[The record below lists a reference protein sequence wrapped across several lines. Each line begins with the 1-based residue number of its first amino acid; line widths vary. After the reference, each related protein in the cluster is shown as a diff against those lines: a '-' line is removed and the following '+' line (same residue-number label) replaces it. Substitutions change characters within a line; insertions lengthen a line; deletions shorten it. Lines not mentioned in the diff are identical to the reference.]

1 MNSGNN
7 LNQQQLR
14 YSNVY
19 KRTNNLNDQT
29 DANMAIHSQRQQ
41 ENNFGGNTNQIFQ
54 MQSSEQH
61 QSN

>member
-1 MNSGNN
+1 MNQGNN

-19 KRTNNLNDQT
+19 KRGNLNDQNS
-29 DANMAIHSQRQQ
+29 DANMALHSQRH
-41 ENNFGGNTNQIFQ
+41 ENIGGQGNQIFNTQ
-54 MQSSEQH
+54 NSEQH